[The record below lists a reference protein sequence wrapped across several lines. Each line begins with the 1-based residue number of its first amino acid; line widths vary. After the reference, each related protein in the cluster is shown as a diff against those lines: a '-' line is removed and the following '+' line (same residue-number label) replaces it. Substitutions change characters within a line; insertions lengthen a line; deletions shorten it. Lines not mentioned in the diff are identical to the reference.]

1 MRIQELRV
9 GDIVKENGKEFP
21 FVVTGLFGDKDV
33 QAVPDV
39 EDYEGDVWE
48 FCVDDLEF
56 VEPRYTL
63 PEWSEVEGCRDFIVI
78 KAENSVFRIEY
89 KISSYGLKFSLHTKA
104 CFGHTSI
111 TSTPKTFSTIEEA
124 KEYAQRD
131 YNKVMTS
138 LREVV

>member
-9 GDIVKENGKEFP
+9 GDIVQEAHCKFPMRVVSISEENY
-21 FVVTGLFGDKDV
+21 VVT
-33 QAVPDV
+33 VPYIDGY
-39 EDYEGDVWE
+39 DGDVWE
-48 FCVDDLEF
+48 YDVKDLEF

-63 PEWSEVEGCRDFIVI
+63 PEWSEVEGCRDFIVS

-89 KISSYGLKFSLHTKA
+89 KISSYGQKFSLHTKA
-104 CFGHTSI
+104 CFGYTSI

-124 KEYAQRD
+124 KGYAQRD

-138 LREVV
+138 LRKVV